1 VIDAKKDKKQLEYI
15 PGGMAEGKDAQAIAD
30 KHGVPV
36 ENIEEQLG
44 KGTEVEY
51 EHSPDANIARE
62 IAKDH
67 LTESPLYYDYLH
79 EMEEEMEE
87 NLQKDIKRIN
97 GEEKKEDSTD
107 SKEARLKRLFG

>member
-1 VIDAKKDKKQLEYI
+1 MADKEYI
-15 PGGMAEGKDAQAIAD
+15 AGGFAEGMDAQAIAD

-36 ENIEEQLG
+36 EHIEEQLG

-67 LTESPLYYDYLH
+67 LFESPMYYNYLH

-87 NLQKDIKRIN
+87 NLQSDIKKIN
-97 GEEKKEDSTD
+97 GEEEKKEDAKDTK
-107 SKEARLKRLFG
+107 KEALKRLFG